1 MPGWAHSFVL
11 GRLRLENPMM
21 HEISQLSHRNEFNI
35 AVGGRKLS
43 AKLHLPDKANGLV
56 VLVHGS
62 GSSRRIALDKFV
74 ARSLQRGG
82 FATVLLDLLEEC
94 EAHDVRN
101 VFDVELQASRLIEV
115 VHELG
120 ASPATRSLPVGYMGA
135 GTGAGT
141 VLLAA
146 AKEPA
151 RVSAVVSRGG
161 RPDLALFW
169 LPRIT
174 APTLLIVGENDV
186 PALYWNKDAY
196 RRINAHKELVI
207 VPGATHLFE
216 ENETLKEASH
226 HASRWFMR
234 YLAPAQA
241 GSGADIAAQ

>member
-1 MPGWAHSFVL
+1 
-11 GRLRLENPMM
+11 MM
-21 HEISQLSHRNEFNI
+21 HAMQPSHPKEIDL
-35 AVGGRKLS
+35 AVEGRKLS
-43 AKLHLPDKANGLV
+43 AKLDLPDDANGLV

-62 GSSRRIALDKFV
+62 GSGRRVALDKFV
-74 ARSLQRGG
+74 ARSLQSAG

-115 VHELG
+115 ARELG
-120 ASPATRSLPVGYMGA
+120 ANPATRSLPMGYMGA

-186 PALYWNKDAY
+186 PAVYWNKDAY
-196 RRINAHKELVI
+196 RRINARKKLVI
-207 VPGATHLFE
+207 IPGATHLFE
-216 ENETLKEASH
+216 ENKTLKEAAH

-234 YLAPAQA
+234 HLASARA
-241 GSGADIAAQ
+241 GSGADMTPQ